1 MGDVKDQICD
11 LLLKI
16 WNETYTD
23 WRFGQM
29 LGNICFDQLF
39 SPIKYMVSPNNKPI
53 FWLLFDI
60 PDDKVLEILQI
71 YVISGFKFSEK
82 LRRLKL
88 EMYSELI
95 KDKEWT
101 TKYNKIIQ
109 VDNYIQDM
117 VKEYELTLNIKD
129 DN

>member
-1 MGDVKDQICD
+1 
-11 LLLKI
+11 
-16 WNETYTD
+16 
-23 WRFGQM
+23 
-29 LGNICFDQLF
+29 
-39 SPIKYMVSPNNKPI
+39 
-53 FWLLFDI
+53 
-60 PDDKVLEILQI
+60 
-71 YVISGFKFSEK
+71 
-82 LRRLKL
+82 
-88 EMYSELI
+88 MYSELI